1 MTDKPFRIWDAIT
14 LQEAA
19 KIAIQLTAIIDETCR
34 QNKTIPALLPPS
46 LVPTEKLY
54 VLAAS
59 FDAAYD
65 KLVEYELTKTGNLRS
80 DKDNIH

>member
-19 KIAIQLTAIIDETCR
+19 KIAIQLGAIIDETCR

-46 LVPTEKLY
+46 LIPTEKLY
-54 VLAAS
+54 ILAAS
-59 FDAAYD
+59 FDAAYN
-65 KLVEYELTKTGNLRS
+65 KLIEYELTKTGNLRS

>member
-19 KIAIQLTAIIDETCR
+19 KIAIQLTAIINQTCEE
-34 QNKTIPALLPPS
+34 NKTIPSLLPPS
-46 LVPTEKLY
+46 LMPTEKLY
-54 VLAAS
+54 ILAAS
-59 FDAAYD
+59 FDAAYN
-65 KLVEYELTKTGNLRS
+65 KLIEYELTKTGNLRS

>member
-19 KIAIQLTAIIDETCR
+19 KIAIQLGAIIDETCR
-34 QNKTIPALLPPS
+34 QNKTTPAMLPPS
-46 LVPTEKLY
+46 LIPTEKLY
-54 VLAAS
+54 ILAAS
-59 FDAAYD
+59 FDAAYN
-65 KLVEYELTKTGNLRS
+65 KLIEYELTKTGNLRS

>member
-19 KIAIQLTAIIDETCR
+19 KIAIQLGAIIDETCR
-34 QNKTIPALLPPS
+34 QNKTIPAMLPPS
-46 LVPTEKLY
+46 LIPTEKLY
-54 VLAAS
+54 ILAAS
-59 FDAAYD
+59 FDAAYN
-65 KLVEYELTKTGNLRS
+65 KLIEYELTKTGNLRS

>member
-19 KIAIQLTAIIDETCR
+19 KIAIQLGAIIDETCR
-34 QNKTIPALLPPS
+34 QNKTVPAMLPPS
-46 LVPTEKLY
+46 LIPTEKLY
-54 VLAAS
+54 ILAAS
-59 FDAAYD
+59 FDAAYN
-65 KLVEYELTKTGNLRS
+65 KLIEYELTKTGNLRS

>member
-19 KIAIQLTAIIDETCR
+19 KIAIQLTAIIDETCL

-46 LVPTEKLY
+46 LMPTEKLY
-54 VLAAS
+54 ILAAS
-59 FDAAYD
+59 FDAAYN
-65 KLVEYELTKTGNLRS
+65 KLIEYELTKTGNLRS